1 MEYRILNSSNP
12 ESHDR
17 LEMKSKFRRQGIRI
31 RGGTTQSPESKLLE
45 IVLAD

>member
-12 ESHDR
+12 ESHER
-17 LEMKSKFRRQGIRI
+17 LEMESKFCRQAIGI

-45 IVLAD
+45 TVLAD